1 MISAMIVAAPLN
13 SIDRK
18 GGSVDDTR
26 GGTGGDVEFKGI
38 FDGVRAEGI
47 VYLRACSSTAGAK
60 AMIETRISK
69 VIMVAS
75 LALFAL
81 LVTFDNLTDYETN
94 YAFVRHVLSMD
105 TTFPGNGLL
114 YR

>member
-38 FDGVRAEGI
+38 FDGVRTEGI
-47 VYLRACSSTAGAK
+47 VYLRACS
-60 AMIETRISK
+60 
-69 VIMVAS
+69 
-75 LALFAL
+75 
-81 LVTFDNLTDYETN
+81 
-94 YAFVRHVLSMD
+94 
-105 TTFPGNGLL
+105 
-114 YR
+114 